1 MPERLGALEL
11 IGTIEG
17 AEALAQVNR
26 LHGTD
31 IELVSAYIA
40 EYAHGDERATAWI
53 GKTESSSAG
62 AELIN
67 KMVQAI
73 EKGGG
78 SGFSNLQR
86 LIIADQEV
94 FQVNGPGGEHF
105 FYNSKEPKGQIVLLT
120 IQAADVLPIL
130 EQALKTF

>member
-11 IGTIEG
+11 TGTIEG

-40 EYAHGDERATAWI
+40 EYAHDDERVTAWV

-67 KMVQAI
+67 KMIQAI
-73 EKGGG
+73 EKGG

-86 LIIADQEV
+86 LTIADQEV
-94 FQVNGPGGEHF
+94 FQVVGPGGEHF
-105 FYNSKEPKGQIVLLT
+105 FYNSKEPKGQIVWLT
-120 IQAADVLPIL
+120 IEAADVLPIL
-130 EQALKTF
+130 EQAIKTF